1 MFEEFVKRR
10 VCQNG
15 GGVAHGCW
23 ERVFEVLFKVVST
36 RFGLRSFEK

>member
-15 GGVAHGCW
+15 GGVAHGCSIVK
-23 ERVFEVLFKVVST
+23 RQVCPK
-36 RFGLRSFEK
+36 RG